1 MSNEPQS
8 RSKSTRPR
16 CPPRRPGAFYLL
28 TAAGIPVYV
37 HFTLALL
44 LVFVAWIQIVE
55 GRRPWGGLLLIIAV
69 FTSIV
74 LHELGHALAAR
85 RFGIKTDDIVLYPIG
100 GVARLRSLGEG
111 LQEFWI
117 ALAGPAVNVVIAA
130 LLWLGL
136 SLSGNH
142 LAPMSEILRGPER
155 TPVTIERGEDK
166 PAGRAAQAEPVTQG
180 PANLLQHVMV
190 INIILVLFNL
200 IPAFPMDG
208 GRVLR
213 SLLGQVMAKEK
224 ATAIAATL
232 GKIVALF
239 FMIFGLLNPS
249 FILLVI
255 IGVFVFFAAGQE
267 QAATRSAALM
277 AGRKVSDAMVSHF
290 ETLRHG
296 DSLGRAAEMLKAT
309 SQHDFPVMGG
319 AEVIGVLTR
328 NALIQ
333 GLAVHGRDSFVAEVM
348 SRDFPRVAPDA
359 ALPNAIQ
366 TLREAKGL
374 PLLVFDGD
382 RLVGYIDNENIVEFL
397 MIAQTEATQG

>member
-1 MSNEPQS
+1 MSNDPQS

-16 CPPRRPGAFYLL
+16 RPPRRPGAFYLL

-44 LVFVAWIQIVE
+44 LVFVAWIQIE
-55 GRRPWGGLLLIIAV
+55 EDRRPWDGLLLIIAV

-74 LHELGHALAAR
+74 LHELGHALVAR

-136 SLSGNH
+136 GLTGH
-142 LAPMSEILRGPER
+142 LAPMSEVLRGPER
-155 TPVTIERGEDK
+155 TPVTMERGEDR
-166 PAGRAAQAEPVTQG
+166 PADRPVHAEPVEQR

-239 FMIFGLLNPS
+239 FMIFGLLNPA

-277 AGRKVSDAMVSHF
+277 AGRKVSDAMVSRF

-296 DSLGRAAEMLKAT
+296 DSLGHAAEMLKAT
-309 SQHDFPVMGG
+309 SQHDFPVLGG
-319 AEVIGVLTR
+319 VEIIGVLTR

-333 GLAVHGRDSFVAEVM
+333 GLAVHGRDHFVAEVM
-348 SRDFPRVAPDA
+348 NRDFPRVAPDE
-359 ALPNAIQ
+359 ALPSAIQ

-374 PLLVFDGD
+374 PLLVFEGD

-397 MIAQTEATQG
+397 MIAQSEASQG